1 MGYCTKTSSKYHCL
15 TCCRFVVYVNNEQK
29 TTDVKANDGNWHHI
43 VFTWSSNRGVWKI
56 YIDGVKYDTGYG
68 LAEGQVI
75 QGRLRHSTTSLLGP
89 LMKTLPLENDT

>member
-1 MGYCTKTSSKYHCL
+1 MGCCTKTAFYCKYHCL

-75 QGRLRHSTTSLLGP
+75 QGRPRPCTTS
-89 LMKTLPLENDT
+89 